1 MRGDL
6 AGPGPLTGVVALSFA
21 ASDRGGGVH
30 RAVLEVDGREL
41 ASVPVGDERCRDLL
55 PGPRREFAHR
65 APCPAAAG
73 ATVPLDTRRLA
84 DGRHVIAVH
93 VEDAAGNRTAVHG
106 PSAAIVANR
115 AAAPPRTAA
124 PRPPAATTRPTITA
138 WLERGR
144 RRLRATTVRHG
155 VRVRVRGR
163 TTPATTNPIPVHERP
178 ITPTDP
184 ASVDAAARARAA
196 WRQITGV
203 RPRPDGR
210 FTFFT
215 KIGPSRKLR
224 VGGPGGPVLT
234 LHVRAPVSVRVR
246 GDRVTGR
253 VPRGRFL
260 VELQTRE
267 RGRWT
272 TRGLVRT
279 WRSGRFAGRV
289 PGEPPVR
296 ALVPRQPGL
305 PYAAGW
311 AVSPPRRASRTAPRS
326 AR

>member
-6 AGPGPLTGVVALSFA
+6 AGPGPLAGVAALSFA

-41 ASVPVGDERCRDLL
+41 AVVPVGDERCRDLL
-55 PGPRREFAHR
+55 PGARREFAHR

-73 ATVPLDTRRLA
+73 ATVALDTRRLA

-93 VEDAAGNRTAVHG
+93 VEDAAGNRTTVHG
-106 PSAAIVANR
+106 PSAATVANR
-115 AAAPPRTAA
+115 AAPAPRTA
-124 PRPPAATTRPTITA
+124 PRPPAATARPMITA

-163 TTPATTNPIPVHERP
+163 TTPPSTAPVPVHERP
-178 ITPTDP
+178 LAT
-184 ASVDAAARARAA
+184 RR
-196 WRQITGV
+196 WRPITGV
-203 RPRPDGR
+203 RPRGDGR

-215 KIGPSRKLR
+215 KIGASRMLR
-224 VGGPGGPVLT
+224 VGGTRLT
-234 LHVRAPVSVRVR
+234 LHVRAPVTVRVR